1 MMNNPMS
8 IHSEAIEEAPSNA
21 PAADIVFEPQAYFD
35 VWWDQIQAIR
45 HQIDTESPDSREEK
59 RSEMLIES
67 LPGSRCEVT
76 FEGVLHFDGHSMGN
90 IRSLGGALVV
100 TKKGIVD
107 ADIEV
112 GVAVISGSV
121 TGNITATERVL
132 LDSDARVK
140 GQINTRVLSVKPGAL
155 FEGDC
160 VLVASEASRRVDR
173 SRDMKEP
180 EKLKQMAVGA

>member
-1 MMNNPMS
+1 MS
-8 IHSEAIEEAPSNA
+8 IHSEATEQARSNPP
-21 PAADIVFEPQAYFD
+21 PADLVFEPQAYFD
-35 VWWDQIQAIR
+35 MWWDQIQAI
-45 HQIDTESPDSREEK
+45 HNQVAPETPEGHEET

-67 LPGSRCEVT
+67 LPGSNCEVT
-76 FEGVLHFDGHSMGN
+76 FEGILHFDGHSIGN

-100 TKKGIVD
+100 TKRGIVD

-112 GVAVISGSV
+112 GVAVINGAV

-140 GQINTRVLSVKPGAL
+140 GQIITRLLSVKPGAL

-160 VLVASEASRRVDR
+160 VPIWSEESWLVDQ
-173 SRDMKEP
+173 SRDTKEP
-180 EKLKQMAVGA
+180 EQFMQVGAGI